1 LIFKIGDGVMM
12 LNKIVKVAN
21 KLDSLGLIK
30 EADFLDQLI
39 TKLASEGDDDSEWD
53 YYDDQADREL
63 EYENHWSRQ
72 HDLQRIAE
80 PPPVS
85 EDDLRNAILENLKKQ
100 IHSDSVEITNMVWGD
115 YHESEVT
122 DLYCWRVI
130 FNLGEMSVG
139 NTVPVARVTS
149 DFDEDSISVTGK
161 DGETYY
167 FFAFLD

>member
-1 LIFKIGDGVMM
+1 M

-39 TKLASEGDDDSEWD
+39 IKIASDDYEID
-53 YYDDQADREL
+53 
-63 EYENHWSRQ
+63 YENLWSRQ
-72 HDLQRIAE
+72 HALQGIAE

-85 EDDLRNAILENLKKQ
+85 EDNLRNAILENLKKQ
-100 IHSDSVEITNMVWGD
+100 VHSDSVEITNMVWGD

-122 DLYCWRVI
+122 DLYCWRVT
-130 FNLGEMSVG
+130 FNLGGMSVET
-139 NTVPVARVTS
+139 TVPVARVTN